1 MLVTLLETSIYLYH
15 VVHFPKVHGLPIT
28 WHDPVPYCSV
38 LIYNP
43 YRRWEVWR
51 YFTYMCVH
59 IGISH
64 FVFNMVMQVVVG
76 VFLEMEQ
83 CGLTGSLKIAT
94 VYMSGVIA
102 GSLGQSLTQ
111 PGIYIAGASGGVYAL
126 IAAHLS
132 TLILN
137 WKEDDEI
144 ATAKK
149 VIQFGMVKWIR
160 LIFIGILVVYDTTHQ
175 ILGHLGYLEGDNNTS
190 VMGHLCGALA
200 GLTVGIFVLDNRKV
214 ENWEGHAQWI
224 SLSIFLLTVMFG
236 IIWNIW
242 ANDWL
247 CGPED
252 PYCIYPSPDYT
263 VKTEDIC
270 QHYHA

>member
-1 MLVTLLETSIYLYH
+1 
-15 VVHFPKVHGLPIT
+15 
-28 WHDPVPYCSV
+28 
-38 LIYNP
+38 
-43 YRRWEVWR
+43 
-51 YFTYMCVH
+51 
-59 IGISH
+59 
-64 FVFNMVMQVVVG
+64 
-76 VFLEMEQ
+76 
-83 CGLTGSLKIAT
+83 
-94 VYMSGVIA
+94 MSGVIA

-149 VIQFGMVKWIR
+149 VIQFGLVKWIR

-247 CGPED
+247 CEPED